1 MLDICNRQ
9 EYKSLPPSQIVP
21 SLADAGIYVASEASF
36 YRILKENKQ
45 LHPRGKSKHRMY
57 SKPDPYIATGPNQV
71 WSWDITYLPT
81 SIKGLFYYLYMIM
94 DIYSRKIVGWEIYE
108 NQNDELSSI
117 VVRRAYLSEGVSG
130 KELVLHS
137 DNGSP
142 MKGVTMLA
150 TLQKLGVVPSFS
162 RPSVSND
169 NAYSE
174 SLFKTLKYNPGYPSK
189 PFESLEEARFWVLGF
204 TRWYNETH
212 KHSSLNFVTPSQRH
226 EGKDKE
232 ILENRKRVYMD
243 AKTMHPERWSGD
255 IRDWNPES
263 SVFLNPG
270 KNKNNERILKKAA

>member
-1 MLDICNRQ
+1 MDICNSE

-21 SLADAGIYVASEASF
+21 SLADVGIYVASESSI
-36 YRILKENKQ
+36 YRILKDNKQ
-45 LHPRGKSKHRMY
+45 LHPRGKSKPRTH
-57 SKPDPYIATGPNQV
+57 SKPEQYIATGPNQI

-94 DIYSRKIVGWEIYE
+94 DIYSRKIVGWEIYDK
-108 NQNDELSSI
+108 QDDKLSSI
-117 VVRRAYLSEGVSG
+117 VVRRACLSEGISG

-142 MKGVTMLA
+142 MKGATMLA

-189 PFESLEEARFWVLGF
+189 PFKSLDEARWWVLGF

-226 EGKDKE
+226 EGQDKE
-232 ILENRKRVYMD
+232 ILENRKRIYMN
-243 AKTMHPERWSGD
+243 AKTTHPERWSGD
-255 IRDWNPES
+255 IRDWSSED
-263 SVFLNPG
+263 SVFLNPE
-270 KNKNNERILKKAA
+270 KNKNNANILKEAA